1 MSSSRKI
8 IFGCLFAVLSLN
20 VFAEKKIDSRDL
32 GDQNSWEEKFDIN
45 EHQSGKYN
53 VLVTAE
59 DKAGNEYNAGPFNM
73 YIDPESDLPV
83 TGITNPREGMRVPGN
98 LNIVGTCIDDDK
110 VDEVWL
116 ILDGDEEHPVKAEG
130 TEFWSYYLNTNGLFE
145 GPHSIEVYGIDNG
158 NPNAYKDASGKVDM
172 SKVIKKT
179 GKRTKVVWQLDRKAP
194 VIEVQNY
201 TMGQMVSGHI
211 TLEGRVTDGNGIAK
225 LEISNDNGQNYEE
238 VKISEKKYDVP
249 TETGLRSEFRF
260 SYGVD
265 TKKYPDGVSTTWF
278 RATDKAG
285 TKGYFAFLYLIDN
298 TEPDVK
304 IVYPPE
310 GEIQNGVFTVA
321 GYAKDVL
328 GLQKLSWQWGSETG
342 DFELVPGNS
351 YWVKEVN
358 AVGKSGK
365 ETFTIT
371 AVDTMG
377 NVVVMKREIKLD
389 HETDKPVVEIKYP
402 HAETIYDGG
411 SGSLLLRGIAS
422 DDDGVVSLAYKV
434 DGGEETVMECQGVFS
449 VDIPVVLDEGTHT
462 VTAYAVDKFGV
473 KGNSVSSSFKT
484 IGAVPAFN
492 KATYKDGSVNTEVTS
507 GLFINPEADGV
518 FETSAT
524 SSSGLSALD
533 YVISWGKNEST
544 TGKVELKGGEKSA
557 SVKIPLGAAEMPW
570 GILKIDVTATDIY
583 GRKSTQSSLLHVS
596 DLTKIHSQSNAEIYF
611 DDSTIGSDGT
621 VLVTDKYALTG
632 YFTGEEISYVA
643 TVPAFR
649 AVKASFDGH
658 VITVKASD
666 SAGPFKVQ
674 VTTKSGKVYNSR
686 DLIFKVPA
694 GRPDLTL
701 DANDSYNADKGIPF
715 TVETESARIPISG
728 RVSDPSATVKYRI
741 LTVKANLSEQGIVTS
756 SEQLAPG
763 EFKNLSVTGR
773 GYWSIDGLRANN
785 FESGISVVEIVAES
799 SSGLTDAEAVF
810 VKKIP
815 YEPETPA
822 VDENGKAVEKDVPRF
837 YWFKGRDI
845 YGICLYQGKLDK
857 DFEYKRLESIPSS
870 VESINFS
877 VTTDTKKK
885 FTSPSIGVAS
895 ENNMSGYFK
904 SIDGIDYKSGMNVL
918 LNRGSTKA
926 EGHNVVACITTRRE
940 LKGANFKITGEASP
954 GGDFSQ
960 NGNATLS
967 LVDTAED
974 GLMTYEAVIP
984 FYNLPARITKIS
996 VVATDVKGSICAVEG
1011 TMNIIREHAI
1021 VANQPA
1027 VYWVCGEG
1035 TVYDADTKTYILTKG
1050 STIEGYANFSRDVTA
1065 TVRGEVPGIQS
1076 ATIGNRIVLSATSN
1090 GTFRDVSVR
1099 VKGNENGTN
1108 YLAPNITII
1117 SDMSAPTVKITSPK
1131 QMAYIKSTFVVTG
1144 SITDGNGIAKAEY
1157 CLDDK
1162 LENWEN
1168 LPLSRAGDFEKSIRL
1183 PENTE
1188 DGYVPFTI
1196 RARDNAG
1203 KISFGNLALF
1213 KDTTP
1218 PEVKVIL
1225 PDENAVVNGENL
1237 IAFSVKDNGTVKT
1250 MAYTSAGG
1258 NREAY
1263 SIFKIPGDV
1272 PAKTVKNEEGVEVPV
1287 SDRFN
1292 PLKTMNST
1300 LPHMSVGLK
1309 GYPISNYMSYSFTD
1323 DNGNTTV
1330 INKWPFKVD
1339 EESDKPI
1346 SSVYLPE
1353 DNQVVTT
1360 DFVISGIVQDD
1371 DGPCKIYYKID
1382 DSKYQLISEEP
1393 AYSYKINVP
1402 LLSLKDNEHFVTV
1415 YAEDINGVRGP
1426 VFARVFRV
1434 SLEEP
1439 KGGMTEPS
1447 IDLTVKETV
1456 TLKGWASDKN
1466 GISKVQI
1473 SVDNGATYNDAVGTT
1488 NWSYKFDTR
1497 VIKDGTHVVFIK
1509 IWDGYE
1515 VTGIYSS
1522 LINIDNTPPKLY
1534 LELPLDGSKT
1544 SKQVFLGGQT
1554 TDNIGL
1560 RDLNI
1565 TIRSLDGKSVPDR
1578 LAKRKLVPG
1587 EIISQV
1593 IDISD
1598 LSNGFYNIELS
1609 GSDAAGNISYV
1620 SRNIQLDK
1628 SRPLTKVSILYPLN
1642 GSHESGAF
1650 NIYGTAYG
1658 EKEDPVEGVEL
1669 YIDAIKVD
1677 ALGRVPL
1684 TSSGYFKFPMLN
1696 VISPKVEVQMDE
1708 EGKPQVVPTT
1718 SEFKLMDGKHSY
1730 QIIAI
1735 TKNGKRIISSEQ
1747 TFTYCA
1753 AGPWVTID
1761 NFTYGDFAV
1770 NRPLLKGLAGYVLT
1784 EEEQAE
1790 LKNKLTPSERKATL
1804 NGKRVKQIYVSFD
1817 NGITYE
1823 PVSKEGKNSWQ
1834 YRVENLDI
1842 PAGYHFLLVKAE
1854 MYNGEN
1860 AVTRAIVQVD
1870 RTSPSIRLISPGEGG
1885 RYNQQLAFEGLSSD
1899 DIELKNVKLQLR
1911 KGDKSSYQVPGFIQG
1926 LYFDFSVW
1934 GATLFNVGVGLT
1946 AFDGAVKVQANF
1958 GQFTQSQRDSINEMF
1973 GLGQSSLRFGG
1984 NVIGGKIIA
1993 QLAYIPFRY
2002 FFGRD
2007 WDWLSATVSIGANF
2021 SYFTETGASQT
2032 SGEAVPQV
2040 LSAVLMQIE
2049 FPRITVPNLTR
2060 FRTWSMYVE
2069 PQLWFIPSD
2078 IGGKEAKKYVYT
2090 TSVGIR
2096 TCVF

>member
-763 EFKNLSVTGR
+763 EFKNL
-773 GYWSIDGLRANN
+773 
-785 FESGISVVEIVAES
+785 
-799 SSGLTDAEAVF
+799 
-810 VKKIP
+810 
-815 YEPETPA
+815 
-822 VDENGKAVEKDVPRF
+822 
-837 YWFKGRDI
+837 
-845 YGICLYQGKLDK
+845 
-857 DFEYKRLESIPSS
+857 
-870 VESINFS
+870 
-877 VTTDTKKK
+877 
-885 FTSPSIGVAS
+885 
-895 ENNMSGYFK
+895 
-904 SIDGIDYKSGMNVL
+904 
-918 LNRGSTKA
+918 
-926 EGHNVVACITTRRE
+926 
-940 LKGANFKITGEASP
+940 
-954 GGDFSQ
+954 
-960 NGNATLS
+960 
-967 LVDTAED
+967 
-974 GLMTYEAVIP
+974 
-984 FYNLPARITKIS
+984 
-996 VVATDVKGSICAVEG
+996 
-1011 TMNIIREHAI
+1011 
-1021 VANQPA
+1021 
-1027 VYWVCGEG
+1027 
-1035 TVYDADTKTYILTKG
+1035 
-1050 STIEGYANFSRDVTA
+1050 
-1065 TVRGEVPGIQS
+1065 
-1076 ATIGNRIVLSATSN
+1076 
-1090 GTFRDVSVR
+1090 
-1099 VKGNENGTN
+1099 
-1108 YLAPNITII
+1108 
-1117 SDMSAPTVKITSPK
+1117 
-1131 QMAYIKSTFVVTG
+1131 
-1144 SITDGNGIAKAEY
+1144 
-1157 CLDDK
+1157 
-1162 LENWEN
+1162 
-1168 LPLSRAGDFEKSIRL
+1168 
-1183 PENTE
+1183 
-1188 DGYVPFTI
+1188 
-1196 RARDNAG
+1196 
-1203 KISFGNLALF
+1203 
-1213 KDTTP
+1213 
-1218 PEVKVIL
+1218 
-1225 PDENAVVNGENL
+1225 
-1237 IAFSVKDNGTVKT
+1237 
-1250 MAYTSAGG
+1250 
-1258 NREAY
+1258 
-1263 SIFKIPGDV
+1263 
-1272 PAKTVKNEEGVEVPV
+1272 
-1287 SDRFN
+1287 
-1292 PLKTMNST
+1292 
-1300 LPHMSVGLK
+1300 
-1309 GYPISNYMSYSFTD
+1309 
-1323 DNGNTTV
+1323 
-1330 INKWPFKVD
+1330 
-1339 EESDKPI
+1339 
-1346 SSVYLPE
+1346 
-1353 DNQVVTT
+1353 
-1360 DFVISGIVQDD
+1360 
-1371 DGPCKIYYKID
+1371 
-1382 DSKYQLISEEP
+1382 
-1393 AYSYKINVP
+1393 
-1402 LLSLKDNEHFVTV
+1402 
-1415 YAEDINGVRGP
+1415 
-1426 VFARVFRV
+1426 
-1434 SLEEP
+1434 
-1439 KGGMTEPS
+1439 
-1447 IDLTVKETV
+1447 
-1456 TLKGWASDKN
+1456 
-1466 GISKVQI
+1466 
-1473 SVDNGATYNDAVGTT
+1473 
-1488 NWSYKFDTR
+1488 
-1497 VIKDGTHVVFIK
+1497 
-1509 IWDGYE
+1509 
-1515 VTGIYSS
+1515 
-1522 LINIDNTPPKLY
+1522 
-1534 LELPLDGSKT
+1534 
-1544 SKQVFLGGQT
+1544 
-1554 TDNIGL
+1554 
-1560 RDLNI
+1560 
-1565 TIRSLDGKSVPDR
+1565 
-1578 LAKRKLVPG
+1578 
-1587 EIISQV
+1587 
-1593 IDISD
+1593 
-1598 LSNGFYNIELS
+1598 
-1609 GSDAAGNISYV
+1609 
-1620 SRNIQLDK
+1620 
-1628 SRPLTKVSILYPLN
+1628 
-1642 GSHESGAF
+1642 
-1650 NIYGTAYG
+1650 
-1658 EKEDPVEGVEL
+1658 
-1669 YIDAIKVD
+1669 
-1677 ALGRVPL
+1677 
-1684 TSSGYFKFPMLN
+1684 
-1696 VISPKVEVQMDE
+1696 
-1708 EGKPQVVPTT
+1708 
-1718 SEFKLMDGKHSY
+1718 
-1730 QIIAI
+1730 
-1735 TKNGKRIISSEQ
+1735 
-1747 TFTYCA
+1747 
-1753 AGPWVTID
+1753 
-1761 NFTYGDFAV
+1761 
-1770 NRPLLKGLAGYVLT
+1770 
-1784 EEEQAE
+1784 
-1790 LKNKLTPSERKATL
+1790 
-1804 NGKRVKQIYVSFD
+1804 
-1817 NGITYE
+1817 
-1823 PVSKEGKNSWQ
+1823 
-1834 YRVENLDI
+1834 
-1842 PAGYHFLLVKAE
+1842 
-1854 MYNGEN
+1854 
-1860 AVTRAIVQVD
+1860 
-1870 RTSPSIRLISPGEGG
+1870 
-1885 RYNQQLAFEGLSSD
+1885 
-1899 DIELKNVKLQLR
+1899 
-1911 KGDKSSYQVPGFIQG
+1911 
-1926 LYFDFSVW
+1926 
-1934 GATLFNVGVGLT
+1934 
-1946 AFDGAVKVQANF
+1946 
-1958 GQFTQSQRDSINEMF
+1958 
-1973 GLGQSSLRFGG
+1973 
-1984 NVIGGKIIA
+1984 
-1993 QLAYIPFRY
+1993 
-2002 FFGRD
+2002 
-2007 WDWLSATVSIGANF
+2007 
-2021 SYFTETGASQT
+2021 
-2032 SGEAVPQV
+2032 
-2040 LSAVLMQIE
+2040 
-2049 FPRITVPNLTR
+2049 
-2060 FRTWSMYVE
+2060 
-2069 PQLWFIPSD
+2069 
-2078 IGGKEAKKYVYT
+2078 
-2090 TSVGIR
+2090 
-2096 TCVF
+2096 